1 LAEVRAAGLV
11 RARRQ
16 RRRDAF
22 RRLRP
27 RRPDRRTGRLFAR
40 RSRAQRAAI
49 ATVGGVLVGLV
60 WLLADSVSTKVA
72 MTILI
77 ALAAPAAIVLTFDRR
92 I

>member
-1 LAEVRAAGLV
+1 
-11 RARRQ
+11 
-16 RRRDAF
+16 
-22 RRLRP
+22 
-27 RRPDRRTGRLFAR
+27 
-40 RSRAQRAAI
+40 
-49 ATVGGVLVGLV
+49 VLVGLV